1 MVAFTI
7 IRVLAIEVL
16 LYAEYRIIRKMVSRV
31 EKNKKDKLYD

>member
-16 LYAEYRIIRKMVSRV
+16 LYVEYRIIRKMVSRV

>member
-16 LYAEYRIIRKMVSRV
+16 LYVEYRIIRKMVSRV
-31 EKNKKDKLYD
+31 KNNKKEKLYD